1 MADEG
6 YGKPSNSIV
15 VAGEPVIQTM
25 KVETATN
32 MYPGRFVIKGTNS
45 DDAIVATA
53 GSAALG
59 ILGYEHTIKKHR
71 PATVD
76 TIYLQN
82 AQVAILSGPGVVVV
96 GSLADSQTIVKGD
109 RLIVAAAG
117 EVAKASAAAAAAGAT
132 AVTAHTAAPTI
143 VGPIPTEGIVVA
155 VAEEAKTTS
164 GSSAD
169 IMMRLLI

>member
-1 MADEG
+1 MAGAHFLCRSALSQTPLVDERCLR
-6 YGKPSNSIV
+6 NV
-15 VAGEPVIQTM
+15 RA
-25 KVETATN
+25 
-32 MYPGRFVIKGTNS
+32 R
-45 DDAIVATA
+45 
-53 GSAALG
+53 
-59 ILGYEHTIKKHR
+59 YEQTIKKHR

-109 RLIVAAAG
+109 RLVVAAAG
-117 EVAKASAAAAAAGAT
+117 EVAKASGAAAAAGAT
-132 AVTAHTAAPTI
+132 AVTAHIAAPTM